1 MKYKTNVFLR
11 VPNKGEV
18 ENLPTYIPH
27 HPVLQNALTKIPEQ
41 SSTDQSLFKNAL
53 DSNSIESLR
62 IKHFNGHNKNEK
74 RKREGTLSSKKR
86 STIGKAQGKLKD
98 IL

>member
-1 MKYKTNVFLR
+1 MFFLR
-11 VPNKGEV
+11 VPNKGEL
-18 ENLPTYIPH
+18 ENPPTNIPH
-27 HPVLQNALTKIPEQ
+27 QPVLQNALTKIPEQ

-53 DSNSIESLR
+53 DSNSIERLR
-62 IKHFNGHNKNEK
+62 ITHFNGHNKIDK
-74 RKREGTLSSKKR
+74 TKREGTSSSKKR